1 MSESFVLTH
10 AMNEQVISAQD
21 IATYGGLCALATF
34 DRKRLKAEVRS
45 FVHSTAH
52 SLHLLCHA

>member
-1 MSESFVLTH
+1 
-10 AMNEQVISAQD
+10 MNEQVISAQD